1 MKSLN
6 KFLKNLKLKLLI
18 INNNLHENKKFINLK
33 YATLPIIKSILKKII
48 MIIFLTII
56 FGLALSLIGVVKEF
70 TILSFFQSMA
80 LLLVIEE
87 LLERLKEFKS

>member
-1 MKSLN
+1 
-6 KFLKNLKLKLLI
+6 
-18 INNNLHENKKFINLK
+18 
-33 YATLPIIKSILKKII
+33 

-56 FGLALSLIGVVKEF
+56 FGLALSLIGIVKEF
-70 TILSFFQSMA
+70 TILTFFQSMA